1 MEESRRYSNILVNSQ
16 IGGNK
21 KSVSPKKKSYSPK
34 KKQYSPLGDDE
45 STALQKLFKAN
56 RLLEKELQETK
67 SKLEKVTSQLEY
79 EKKKNKSI
87 NL

>member
-1 MEESRRYSNILVNSQ
+1 MRYSNLLVNSQ
-16 IGGNK
+16 KGGDK
-21 KSVSPKKKSYSPK
+21 VKTKSPK

>member
-1 MEESRRYSNILVNSQ
+1 MRYSNLLVYSQ
-16 IGGNK
+16 KGGSK
-21 KSVSPKKKSYSPK
+21 KSISPKKKSYSPK
-34 KKQYSPLGDDE
+34 KKQYSPLGDGE

>member
-1 MEESRRYSNILVNSQ
+1 MEESLRYSNLLVNSQ
-16 IGGNK
+16 KGGDK
-21 KSVSPKKKSYSPK
+21 VKTKSPK

>member
-1 MEESRRYSNILVNSQ
+1 MRYSNLLVYSQ
-16 IGGNK
+16 KGGSK
-21 KSVSPKKKSYSPK
+21 KSISPKKQSYSP